1 MHIYLQKIQHCQSTP
16 EAKEQR
22 WRHTPSRL
30 KTMLQSYSNQNS
42 TVLTQSQTYGLVGKN
57 REPRNKPICI
67 RTQK

>member
-30 KTMLQSYSNQNS
+30 KTMLQSYNNQNS
-42 TVLTQSQTYGLVGKN
+42 MVLAQKQTN
-57 REPRNKPICI
+57 ASMEQITEPRNKPICL
-67 RTQK
+67 